1 MLSFIIII
9 IFLYILIWNLT
20 YREGF
25 DINAI
30 NSMNAQVS
38 SSIADLGKR
47 ISALEIKLAHQKAKI
62 SGKQSKASSAN
73 KAAMDKLK
81 SYG

>member
-1 MLSFIIII
+1 MLSFIVLIL
-9 IFLYILIWNLT
+9 FLYILIWNLT
-20 YREGF
+20 YRESF
-25 DINAI
+25 DTNAI

-38 SSIADLGKR
+38 SSIADLTKR
-47 ISALEIKLAHQKAKI
+47 ISVLEIKLAQLKVKI
-62 SGKQSKASSAN
+62 SGKQSKATSSN